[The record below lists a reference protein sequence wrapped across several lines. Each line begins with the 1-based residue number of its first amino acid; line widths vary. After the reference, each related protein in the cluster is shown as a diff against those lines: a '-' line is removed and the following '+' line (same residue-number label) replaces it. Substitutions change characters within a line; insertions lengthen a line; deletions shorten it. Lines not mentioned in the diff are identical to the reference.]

1 MLLVSVSIIFG
12 DTLETIIGDLS
23 DHVAFFED
31 AFFMILGKNQHF
43 ILLICL
49 ILINGFS
56 RTLILR
62 VFSDTLK
69 F

>member
-12 DTLETIIGDLS
+12 DTLETIIGDLPN
-23 DHVAFFED
+23 HVAFFEYT
-31 AFFMILGKNQHF
+31 FFMILGKNQHF
-43 ILLICL
+43 ILLMCL

-62 VFSDTLK
+62 IFSDTLK